1 MEGPEIE
8 GPPIWLNLNRQAEEK
23 LLGFCKNN
31 NARLQWLDDY
41 LAEAKAKL
49 GVKCEEPTFVPKV
62 RHSHSNLKT
71 IHLTNFC
78 FPYLFFAIIRGGAAY
93 LYLISILIWP
103 HFDTYPYISIQ
114 NILMRAQNILIT
126 KIYL

>member
-23 LLGFCKNN
+23 LLGFCKNK

-62 RHSHSNLKT
+62 RHLISKLKT
-71 IHLTNFC
+71 IHFFYQFLLLLFDIAIVILVL
-78 FPYLFFAIIRGGAAY
+78 YLF
-93 LYLISILIWP
+93 L
-103 HFDTYPYISIQ
+103 
-114 NILMRAQNILIT
+114 
-126 KIYL
+126 

>member
-62 RHSHSNLKT
+62 RHLISELKT
-71 IHLTNFC
+71 IHFTNF
-78 FPYLFFAIIRGGAAY
+78 
-93 LYLISILIWP
+93 
-103 HFDTYPYISIQ
+103 
-114 NILMRAQNILIT
+114 
-126 KIYL
+126 

>member
-62 RHSHSNLKT
+62 RHPNSNLKT
-71 IHLTNFC
+71 IHLINIYFSH
-78 FPYLFFAIIRGGAAY
+78 FLFAILLLYLF
-93 LYLISILIWP
+93 L
-103 HFDTYPYISIQ
+103 
-114 NILMRAQNILIT
+114 
-126 KIYL
+126 

>member
-62 RHSHSNLKT
+62 RHLFSKLKT
-71 IHLTNFC
+71 IHFTNFY
-78 FPYLFFAIIRGGAAY
+78 FS
-93 LYLISILIWP
+93 YLISAS
-103 HFDTYPYISIQ
+103 PYWYCICFFR
-114 NILMRAQNILIT
+114 LLARARPSPRGEAEGPRLKLPT
-126 KIYL
+126 RTSPS

>member
-62 RHSHSNLKT
+62 SHFNSNLKT

-78 FPYLFFAIIRGGAAY
+78 FPYLFFAIIV
-93 LYLISILIWP
+93 LSLSLDSWQEQ
-103 HFDTYPYISIQ
+103 DQ
-114 NILMRAQNILIT
+114 AQEGRQKNQG
-126 KIYL
+126 